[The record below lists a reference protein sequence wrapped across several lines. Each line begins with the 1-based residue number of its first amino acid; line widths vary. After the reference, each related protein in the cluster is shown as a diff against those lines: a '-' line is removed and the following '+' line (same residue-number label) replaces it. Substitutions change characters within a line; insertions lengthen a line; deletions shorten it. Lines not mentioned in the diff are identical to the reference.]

1 MAVPTMDLSMVGVWI
16 QKLVYEFLVDSVDFL
31 EVILRALQHSCE
43 LINPAYERKITCN
56 KEAYKQGLSFIKQG
70 MESTSFTCCF
80 IFKYLLPKPILQIMV
95 VRPAGESNS
104 SDIKRQRFG
113 AL

>member
-1 MAVPTMDLSMVGVWI
+1 
-16 QKLVYEFLVDSVDFL
+16 
-31 EVILRALQHSCE
+31 
-43 LINPAYERKITCN
+43 
-56 KEAYKQGLSFIKQG
+56 

-80 IFKYLLPKPILQIMV
+80 IFTYLLPKPILQIMV

-113 AL
+113 ALWALKVTGRARVCLLNNTMLQNGSVSMSFNKLCISGLLICCSGSYKTDCCNSFDSIV